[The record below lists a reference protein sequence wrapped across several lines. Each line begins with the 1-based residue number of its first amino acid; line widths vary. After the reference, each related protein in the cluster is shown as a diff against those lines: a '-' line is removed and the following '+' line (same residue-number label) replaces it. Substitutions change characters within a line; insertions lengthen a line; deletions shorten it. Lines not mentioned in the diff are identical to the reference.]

1 MWNGAFIAIA
11 LFTTAPPR
19 RKFQLRTAWE
29 TGQRIGIAA
38 LVEEQRAAGMK
49 LKEAIQV
56 VSATI
61 HPRIDTEALRRI
73 YENATRTKAGKS
85 LVRLVA
91 ATKGE

>member
-1 MWNGAFIAIA
+1 
-11 LFTTAPPR
+11 
-19 RKFQLRTAWE
+19 
-29 TGQRIGIAA
+29 
-38 LVEEQRAAGMK
+38 MK

-91 ATKGE
+91 ATKGEWSFQRPG